1 MAADPRYDALAA
13 VPLFARLPPKHLRRL
28 VRDTTIDE
36 YPEGITVMR
45 EGAHG
50 DTMFIIL
57 EGTARVERRG
67 RTVTRFGPGDVFGEM
82 AVIDARPRTATI
94 VAESP
99 MRCLV
104 VYGAEF
110 RKVVMDEPKATW
122 ALLLAVV
129 SRYRLD

>member
-1 MAADPRYDALAA
+1 MPTDARYDALAA
-13 VPLFARLPPKHLRRL
+13 VPLFAGLTPRHLRRL
-28 VRDTTIDE
+28 ARDTTIDE
-36 YPEGITVMR
+36 YPAGITVVR

-50 DTMFIIL
+50 DTMFIVL
-57 EGTARVERRG
+57 EGSARVERHG
-67 RTVTRFGPGDVFGEM
+67 RTVARFGPGDVFGEM

-94 VAESP
+94 VSETP

-104 VYGAEF
+104 VYGTEF